1 MSSYVIGEYV
11 CFYSPIHPCPVW
23 MGLVLLSG
31 FWLNSRGRWCP
42 GRTLDWLGTWWEIC
56 STPKRYRTTWHY
68 NIVVVHSSL
77 TSPLSTLRC
86 CLLSSPVS
94 PPPGCACAHRGTPH
108 PLWKGGQ
115 TGEALRCFDETLP
128 QGEKVPMEIN
138 QQNPTTYSIS
148 ALIKKKLIFN
158 TRPKPIITNVPK
170 KV

>member
-1 MSSYVIGEYV
+1 MSMYLVNTSVSTPLSIPVQCGWSWSYWVAAG
-11 CFYSPIHPCPVW
+11 W
-23 MGLVLLSG
+23 T
-31 FWLNSRGRWCP
+31 P
-42 GRTLDWLGTWWEIC
+42 GGDDVQADLWTWWEIC
-56 STPKRYRTTWHY
+56 STPKRHMTTWHY
-68 NIVVVHSSL
+68 NAVLVHSSVTSFQSEMLFLVFTVL
-77 TSPLSTLRC
+77 TCVPS
-86 CLLSSPVS
+86 
-94 PPPGCACAHRGTPH
+94 PGCTCAHCGTPH
-108 PLWKGGQ
+108 PLWEGGQ